1 MLKNIFL
8 SILSIIIFVIIAE
21 ILTRIFWHP
30 TEKNK
35 DVRKGLVLEG
45 ANRTLNYEGI
55 VYQINSH
62 GIRNR
67 DSSTEK
73 DTNTIRIMALGDSF
87 IWGDGQNNKD
97 LVTVKLENLLN
108 KRNNH
113 KRHEVINTG
122 IGGYNTR
129 DEFKQLIRLYP
140 IYKPNFVIQFF
151 FTNDVLDT
159 KTNNEI
165 RDLKVVYHMWLRKNS
180 KFYSLFYYLIKST
193 INAEVSF
200 PQFLLPQDYYNL
212 DDTKPGWV
220 DFKTHTMSIMEF
232 CKEQNI
238 GYMFVFIP
246 TLTNLDDNYPYMEI
260 KNKVENY
267 VDSLNAPFLS
277 YFNLFSKHPPKSLW
291 VSEENT
297 HWNGFATTLAADTLA
312 QFLINKK
319 LITK

>member
-1 MLKNIFL
+1 M
-8 SILSIIIFVIIAE
+8 SIIIFVIIAE

-30 TEKNK
+30 TEKSK

-45 ANRTLNYEGI
+45 ANRTVNYEGI
-55 VYQINSH
+55 EYQINSH

-67 DSSTEK
+67 ESSPEK

-97 LVTVKLENLLN
+97 LVTVKFENLLN
-108 KRNNH
+108 KSKGH
-113 KRHEVINTG
+113 KKHEVINTG
-122 IGGYNTR
+122 IGGYNTK

-140 IYKPNFVIQFF
+140 IYKPDFVIQFF
-151 FTNDVLDT
+151 FTNDVLA
-159 KTNNEI
+159 KKGENIYANWKVATN
-165 RDLKVVYHMWLRKNS
+165 MWLRKNS
-180 KFYSLFYYLIKST
+180 KFYSFLYFLIKST
-193 INAEVSF
+193 VNSEIGF

-212 DDTKPGWV
+212 DNTKPGWV
-220 DFKTHTMSIMEF
+220 DFKTHTLSIMEF

-246 TLTNLDDNYPYMEI
+246 TLTNLDENYPYMEI

-277 YFNLFSKHPPKSLW
+277 YFNLFSKYAPKSLW